1 MDQFDSVP
9 AATGE
14 WECMECGYVEE
25 GTQTRRPKECPEC
38 SAPGTAFEFF
48 ANDDEDDE
56 WDLGDELDDELGEE
70 DEDSSDDEDDDDDY

>member
-1 MDQFDSVP
+1 MVQPEDVP

-38 SAPGTAFEFF
+38 GAPATAFEFF
-48 ANDDEDDE
+48 ALDEDEDDDWDDEDDK
-56 WDLGDELDDELGEE
+56 
-70 DEDSSDDEDDDDDY
+70 EDDDDILLDDDEDADEDDY